1 MLRLRMRTLALL
13 ALLFALP
20 LAAQRIDDV
29 TRAAAVMEMAP
40 ATLDQLARAAVAP
53 PFGAHEEKVRPAPAS
68 KRIAKNSA
76 IVAELVPA
84 PEAEAPAPPARGFR
98 ASFDTPALSPPS
110 SGYVTPPD
118 ASGAVGPRHV
128 VGAF

>member
-29 TRAAAVMEMAP
+29 THAAAVMEMAP

-53 PFGAHEEKVRPAPAS
+53 PFAAHEEKVRPAPAS
-68 KRIAKNSA
+68 KRIAKNAA

-98 ASFDTPALSPPS
+98 ASFDAQPWAIDYTTPA
-110 SGYVTPPD
+110 D
-118 ASGAVGPRHV
+118 ASG
-128 VGAF
+128 